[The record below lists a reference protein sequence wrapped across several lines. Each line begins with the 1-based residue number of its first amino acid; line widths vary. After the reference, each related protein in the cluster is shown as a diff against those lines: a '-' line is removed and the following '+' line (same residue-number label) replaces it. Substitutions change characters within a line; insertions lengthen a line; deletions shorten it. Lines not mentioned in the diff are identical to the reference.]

1 MGFCFTPRS
10 FDCNDSE
17 ILSVRANQAYL
28 RTANIPVYPVL
39 LVGGYTSI
47 LQNAWATLR
56 NFLAEPIHDM
66 FY

>member
-1 MGFCFTPRS
+1 MPRS

-17 ILSVRANQAYL
+17 VLTIRANEAYL
-28 RTANIPVYPVL
+28 RTVNIPVNPVL

-56 NFLAEPIHDM
+56 NFVAEPIGEL
-66 FY
+66 F